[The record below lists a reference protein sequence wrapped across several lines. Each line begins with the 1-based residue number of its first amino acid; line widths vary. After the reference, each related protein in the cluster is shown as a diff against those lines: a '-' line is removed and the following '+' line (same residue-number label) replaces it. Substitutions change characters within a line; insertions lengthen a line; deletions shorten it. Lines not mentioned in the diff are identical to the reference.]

1 MENLDVFIA
10 VLYSLIV
17 AMSYR
22 KVGFL
27 AALFWPITI
36 VIMGIVVYVSFMLAP
51 PPEQ

>member
-1 MENLDVFIA
+1 MENVETFIA
-10 VLYSLIV
+10 VLYALVV

-27 AALFWPITI
+27 AALFWPFTI
-36 VIMGIVVYVSFMLAP
+36 VIMGMVVYVSFMLAP